1 MKVDEMA
8 ATLKALARISPGAGP
23 VISVYL
29 DTRWSDEHQRERV
42 RVFVKNESRK
52 AAAMASGQ
60 LVSDLAWIEGQ
71 AEGLVSQTL
80 HPDALGVALFAS
92 EARGLRET
100 IPLAATCADSFLV
113 ADTPRLRPLI
123 DALAEAPRAV
133 VLFIDGERARFMAL
147 TEQGSGEEAVLE
159 STDVIGH
166 HRRGGWAMLLQ
177 SRYQRHIQEHRAR
190 HFDAVAAALADMVEQ
205 QGLRTVVLAGEP
217 RNLAVF
223 RGHLPATVAAAIVGT
238 IAGAHYEAASAFA
251 SRALELIRH
260 VAASNQAVTVD
271 SVLTEAEGG
280 GRAAAG
286 VDAAVEA
293 VNGGTVD
300 RLYILRSWDE
310 AGRVCPACGA
320 LQRGANTACRW
331 CSKPTDT
338 VSLGEAI
345 VQRVIAADGVV
356 ESVRAH
362 AGLERSGGVA
372 ALLRYPRGGRT
383 RG

>member
-1 MKVDEMA
+1 M
-8 ATLKALARISPGAGP
+8 
-23 VISVYL
+23 
-29 DTRWSDEHQRERV
+29 
-42 RVFVKNESRK
+42 
-52 AAAMASGQ
+52 
-60 LVSDLAWIEGQ
+60 
-71 AEGLVSQTL
+71 
-80 HPDALGVALFAS
+80 
-92 EARGLRET
+92 
-100 IPLAATCADSFLV
+100 
-113 ADTPRLRPLI
+113 
-123 DALAEAPRAV
+123 
-133 VLFIDGERARFMAL
+133 
-147 TEQGSGEEAVLE
+147 
-159 STDVIGH
+159 
-166 HRRGGWAMLLQ
+166 
-177 SRYQRHIQEHRAR
+177 
-190 HFDAVAAALADMVEQ
+190 
-205 QGLRTVVLAGEP
+205 
-217 RNLAVF
+217 
-223 RGHLPATVAAAIVGT
+223 AAAIVGT

-260 VAASNQAVTVD
+260 IAASNQAVTVD

-331 CSKPTDT
+331 CGKPTDT

-356 ESVRAH
+356 ESVRVH

-372 ALLRYPRGGRT
+372 ALLRYPPR
-383 RG
+383 